1 MSQARTRRTSGNSRF
16 DAACKRRG
24 KVAELTGLE
33 RKAVDEAFAAM
44 KKEGSVVSPIRCK
57 WEPAFLVG
65 RAGNVVKRFDPA
77 SAPMSFET
85 EIAALI

>member
-1 MSQARTRRTSGNSRF
+1 
-16 DAACKRRG
+16 
-24 KVAELTGLE
+24 
-33 RKAVDEAFAAM
+33 M